1 MWYILVHHFNQR
13 THYAWEFWIH
23 HIYTHTCVCIVKS
36 SGKSLEGWDMKCQ
49 TDKQSMDPYTSGR
62 FIVAWCFPSF
72 LCGLLK
78 NCTCSYV
85 YCARIVNLVMMK
97 LWHWMKHSAQPLSM
111 AYHRLVVGDWE
122 LIALQCCWLILRIS
136 RSNYFFLCTFVP
148 GIFYLVFIQL
158 RYLKCS
164 FDANSGSSSIPGYEA
179 SRLDMSTKQEPV
191 RRVRPYTSISQSNS
205 LCFLPF

>member
-85 YCARIVNLVMMK
+85 Y
-97 LWHWMKHSAQPLSM
+97 
-111 AYHRLVVGDWE
+111 Y
-122 LIALQCCWLILRIS
+122 
-136 RSNYFFLCTFVP
+136 VP
-148 GIFYLVFIQL
+148 G
-158 RYLKCS
+158 
-164 FDANSGSSSIPGYEA
+164 SSIWWWWSYGIGWNILHSPWVWPTTDWWLGIGNW
-179 SRLDMSTKQEPV
+179 S
-191 RRVRPYTSISQSNS
+191 PYNVADWFSEYQGLIISSFVLLFLAFFIWS
-205 LCFLPF
+205 LFSWGI